1 MRRGDLWWVELP
13 DRKRRPYL
21 VLTRQAAIPVLTS
34 VVAVALTR
42 TRRGL
47 PTEVA
52 FDGDDGMPEPSVASF
67 DNIVTL
73 PRWAFVERIASLRP
87 ERDEEVCA
95 ALRTALD
102 C

>member
-1 MRRGDLWWVELP
+1 MNRGELWWVDLP

-47 PTEVA
+47 PTEVS
-52 FDGDDGMPEPSVASF
+52 FDEDDGVPSPCVASF
-67 DNIVTL
+67 DNVETL
-73 PRWAFVERIASLRP
+73 PRWAFVEPIAGLRSG
-87 ERDEEVCA
+87 RGEELCA

>member
-1 MRRGDLWWVELP
+1 MWWVALP
-13 DRKRRPYL
+13 HRKRRPYL

-42 TRRGL
+42 TRRSL
-47 PTEVA
+47 PTEVP
-52 FDGDDGMPEPSVASF
+52 FDADDGLPSPCVASF
-67 DNIVTL
+67 DNIETL

-87 ERDEEVCA
+87 GRADEVCA
-95 ALRTALD
+95 ALRLALD

>member
-1 MRRGDLWWVELP
+1 MNRGELWWVELP

-42 TRRGL
+42 TRREL
-47 PTEVA
+47 PTEVP
-52 FDGDDGMPEPSVASF
+52 FDEDDGVPSPCVASF
-67 DNIVTL
+67 DNVETL
-73 PRWAFVERIASLRP
+73 PRWAFVEPIAALRP
-87 ERDEEVCA
+87 GRGEEVCA

>member
-1 MRRGDLWWVELP
+1 MNRGELWWVELP

-42 TRRGL
+42 TRRGVPSEMSFDQYDGL
-47 PTEVA
+47 PT
-52 FDGDDGMPEPSVASF
+52 PCVASF
-67 DNIVTL
+67 DNVETV
-73 PRWAFVERIASLRP
+73 PRCAFVDRISQVSPARAGEICGTLRS
-87 ERDEEVCA
+87 
-95 ALRTALD
+95 ALD

>member
-1 MRRGDLWWVELP
+1 MNRGELWWVELP

-47 PTEVA
+47 PTEVT
-52 FDGDDGMPEPSVASF
+52 FDEDDGLPSPCVASF

-73 PRWAFVERIASLRP
+73 PRWAFVERIARLRSGR
-87 ERDEEVCA
+87 EQEVCA
-95 ALRTALD
+95 ALRLALD